1 MLDLKDTASFMYTM
15 IVYFTW
21 DGFGEVM
28 HQSIPPAPSR
38 PPPPPPPRLLR
49 GICPPASPGGWA
61 FSFLLGSFHC
71 EDLFLRWSSDCSFTG
86 VNCWSHP
93 IFSGANC
100 SSQHVI
106 SFLTDVNCWSHPIF
120 YGANY
125 SSHHVVS
132 FFTGVNGLSHPMVY
146 CGNVQATII
155 VSSLIHG
162 C

>member
-1 MLDLKDTASFMYTM
+1 MLDLKDTASFMYTCN
-15 IVYFTW
+15 
-21 DGFGEVM
+21 D
-28 HQSIPPAPSR
+28 SIFYLGWFWGSNASVNSTCAQ
-38 PPPPPPPRLLR
+38 PPPPPPGTGGQL
-49 GICPPASPGGWA
+49 PALSVPGVEHLHFFWA
-61 FSFLLGSFHC
+61 VFHC
-71 EDLFLRWSSDCSFTG
+71 EDLFLRWSSNCSFTG

-93 IFSGANC
+93 IFSGVNC

-132 FFTGVNGLSHPMVY
+132 FFAGVNGLSHPMVY
-146 CGNVQATII
+146 CATVQATII

>member
-21 DGFGEVM
+21 HGFGEVM

-38 PPPPPPPRLLR
+38 RPPPPPATAGHL
-49 GICPPASPGGWA
+49 PALSVPGVEHLHFFWA
-61 FSFLLGSFHC
+61 VFIV
-71 EDLFLRWSSDCSFTG
+71 RISFTG

-93 IFSGANC
+93 IFSGAKC

-146 CGNVQATII
+146 CATVQATII

>member
-38 PPPPPPPRLLR
+38 SPPPATA
-49 GICPPASPGGWA
+49 GHFPALSVPGVEHLHFFWA
-61 FSFLLGSFHC
+61 VFHC
-71 EDLFLRWSSDCSFTG
+71 EDLFLRWSSNCSFTG
-86 VNCWSHP
+86 VNCWSHS

-146 CGNVQATII
+146 CATVQATII

>member
-28 HQSIPPAPSR
+28 HQSIPPAPT
-38 PPPPPPPRLLR
+38 PPPPGYCGAFARLV
-49 GICPPASPGGWA
+49 SPGGWA
-61 FSFLLGSFHC
+61 FAFLLGSFHC
-71 EDLFLRWSSDCSFTG
+71 EDLFLRWSSNCSFTG
-86 VNCWSHP
+86 VNCWIHP

-146 CGNVQATII
+146 CATVQATII
-155 VSSLIHG
+155 VSSLING